1 VPRSKKKK
9 PGSGQSKQFETIF
22 CVADIVLVIFL
33 GILKVY
39 LDISTGELLIMY
51 FIGTSVVIIALRA
64 INREAAEDAMSVLR
78 SSQP

>member
-9 PGSGQSKQFETIF
+9 PGNGQSKKFETIF

-51 FIGTSVVIIALRA
+51 FIGTTAVIIALRA
-64 INREAAEDAMSVLR
+64 INREAAEDAMSVLKR
-78 SSQP
+78 SEP